1 LATELDERRDFS
13 LILAREGGSEKVE
26 KNLRASL
33 VAAGA
38 ATVLSALV
46 GVIAGVGF
54 FTLFI
59 RAVVC
64 GIFIGAIVYGA
75 ILLLQKTVPGILTQ
89 DQDPT
94 PSEAYGGDDILRG
107 ANVDIVLPGEEASS
121 QSFVSG
127 EESRRD
133 RADAL
138 PFGDRAPVLAAF
150 TAKRGSESILGG
162 EEAAD
167 LSPIAEASLLE
178 PEGLGSDADA
188 ALPSE
193 FGAERGAGSS
203 GGIDDLDVLP
213 DLESYSD
220 SFNASEFASG
230 GSSSNSGSKG
240 NGGHGASATRPGQEG
255 LDPVSIAQ
263 AVRTILKRDQKG

>member
-1 LATELDERRDFS
+1 
-13 LILAREGGSEKVE
+13 VE

-38 ATVLSALV
+38 ATALSALV

-64 GIFIGAIVYGA
+64 GLFIAAIVYGA
-75 ILLLQKTVPGILTQ
+75 ILLLRKTVPGILTR
-89 DQDPT
+89 DQDST
-94 PSEAYGGDDILRG
+94 PSEAYGGDDIFRG

-121 QSFVSG
+121 QSFASG
-127 EESRRD
+127 EESQRE

-138 PFGDRAPVLAAF
+138 PFGDRAPVLSAF
-150 TAKRGSESILGG
+150 TAKRGSESTPGSD
-162 EEAAD
+162 EAAV
-167 LSPIAEASLLE
+167 LSSIAEANLLE
-178 PEGLGSDADA
+178 PDGLGGDADA
-188 ALPSE
+188 ALPSD
-193 FGAERGAGSS
+193 FGAERRAGSS

-213 DLESYSD
+213 DLENYSEA
-220 SFNASEFASG
+220 FNASEFASG
-230 GSSSNSGSKG
+230 GSSSNNSFKG